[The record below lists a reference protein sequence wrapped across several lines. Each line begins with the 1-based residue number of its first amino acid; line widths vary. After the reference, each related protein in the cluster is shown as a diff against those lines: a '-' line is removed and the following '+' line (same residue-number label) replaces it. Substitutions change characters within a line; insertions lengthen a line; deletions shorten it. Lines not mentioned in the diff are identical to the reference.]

1 MMKRDQSK
9 KQPKVPQQQ
18 PKTASPNASS
28 NSNKSTVTSTTNTTL
43 LSSKTAPP
51 STTAAT
57 ASTTTAT
64 QKPPQTPSGKPTP
77 SGPAKAKHEPVSAND
92 AFQKAFLN
100 LSKSDQER
108 TVKDIKDTANL
119 LSFFQDKQINIL
131 QLANSFGLNVDKQSE
146 NASGAC
152 KMSKNKGKPQQQQ
165 QQPTGDE
172 SCSFLNLYLEA
183 SKKASENNE
192 KIKILINQQS
202 GDKQPHS
209 SDDDEDEIDCLDED
223 DEYLDDDDD
232 DDDDELSELDAQW
245 EAALLDPRQH
255 SKIVQQSQIIASI
268 NKIRS
273 EEDKTVSDTNLL
285 LLASS
290 SGIYELAHCV
300 LSPSSDNGQPPQ
312 HSIKLL
318 NRCLLHACAAGHA
331 EIVKLLLEKGAEADY
346 QTVPRKNVSLH
357 FAALHGHLNV
367 IKLLVKHVQDRH
379 SLDGRQIS
387 PSQFVEMANQDGHTA
402 LIHSASANHVDCAQ
416 YLIGEHNASIR
427 CPPSAEFKDSAL
439 SLACYKGN
447 YEMVKFLLEL
457 DNGQL
462 FSKQELTDSLLE
474 TSVEG
479 HVDIAKLLIDKGA
492 TVITPK
498 DSFESCLNLAA
509 GGNHIELACLLLS
522 KGSCFSVF
530 FAFYFEDRLK
540 NWFLDCNRIYC

>member
-9 KQPKVPQQQ
+9 KQPKTVS
-18 PKTASPNASS
+18 SPNS
-28 NSNKSTVTSTTNTTL
+28 NAASNKSTVTSTTNTTTTL
-43 LSSKTAPP
+43 LSPSKTAPP
-51 STTAAT
+51 SATATSTTA
-57 ASTTTAT
+57 SST
-64 QKPPQTPSGKPTP
+64 QKPAAASGKPTP
-77 SGPAKAKHEPVSAND
+77 SSPAKPEAVSAND

-100 LSKSDQER
+100 LSKSDQKR
-108 TVKDIKDTANL
+108 TVKDIKNTANL

-146 NASGAC
+146 NASG
-152 KMSKNKGKPQQQQ
+152 KMPKNNKGNPQS
-165 QQPTGDE
+165 TSDE

-209 SDDDEDEIDCLDED
+209 SSDDDEEIDCLD
-223 DEYLDDDDD
+223 DEYLEDDDEE
-232 DDDDELSELDAQW
+232 DELSELDAQW

-285 LLASS
+285 LLAST

-300 LSPSSDNGQPPQ
+300 LSPSSDGSQPPPQ

-331 EIVKLLLEKGAEADY
+331 EIAKLLLEKGAEADF
-346 QTVPRKNVSLH
+346 QTLPRKNISLH

-379 SLDGRQIS
+379 AQDSRQIS
-387 PSQFVEMANQDGHTA
+387 CSQFIEMANQDGHTA

-416 YLIGEHNASIR
+416 YLIAEHNASIR

-457 DNGQL
+457 DNGQA
-462 FSKQELTDSLLE
+462 FSKQELTDALLE

-522 KGSCFSVF
+522 KGSFLWFGLRSNRVHGLPGPS
-530 FAFYFEDRLK
+530 FYNPFTNHSPPLSNQR
-540 NWFLDCNRIYC
+540 C